1 MLWGKVRPTAV
12 KSLIIIILAFLLFL
26 LFSMYERAVMS
37 SSLWINSTIKI
48 MTHVISVPKGSNKKK
63 FMKLCTNN
71 TT

>member
-12 KSLIIIILAFLLFL
+12 KSLIIIILAFLSFL

-48 MTHVISVPKGSNKKK
+48 MTHDNFGSESVK
-63 FMKLCTNN
+63 
-71 TT
+71 